1 MSYLTATVLSGLV
14 IYLMALLFADS
25 PSPTER
31 HMDTLS
37 ALHIR
42 NARDFVRKGREA
54 SAEEIREHYRTLHL
68 PLHPSKEQL
77 TRN

>member
-1 MSYLTATVLSGLV
+1 MSYLTATALSGLV
-14 IYLMALLFADS
+14 IYLMAVLFADTLT
-25 PSPTER
+25 PKER

-37 ALHIR
+37 ALHMR
-42 NARDFVRKGREA
+42 NAHDFVRKGREA

-77 TRN
+77 PRN